1 MEGDSLLLIGLFV
14 LCIIFSAYFSASE
27 SGFARMNKIRMKN
40 RADDGDKKAKN
51 AMYISN
57 NHDKALT
64 AILIG
69 NNIVNIGAA
78 SIGTLLMT
86 KWLTDIDPDTITV
99 LTTAVTTVIVFIF
112 GEMIPK
118 TFANDQ
124 PDTMALFSGSILRA
138 IMTVLKPLVY
148 LFNLISTAASKL
160 FKGEDTP
167 SISEEDLIEI
177 IEKAEEQGVVDEEQS
192 DLLLSV
198 LDFQDKTAA
207 DVMTSRDKIDSVDI
221 NMSSREIIDILKST
235 SYSRMPVT
243 NGSIDHIIGIMST
256 RTFLKEYMANK
267 NFDIRSTL
275 SKPHY
280 VRTTDEIHDLLDN
293 MRNHKKYIAIV
304 RDASNKVQGLV
315 TIEDFLEEL
324 VGEIWDE
331 HDEVVEDFQK
341 LDEDKYRVDCSVN
354 AEDFYEFFEIES
366 DSESISLGG
375 WVMEQLNKV
384 PEKGDS
390 FEYEELSITVVE
402 TDSRRATKIDVICK
416 KPLTTTI

>member
-14 LCIIFSAYFSASE
+14 LCVIFSGYFSSSE
-27 SGFARMNKIRMKN
+27 SGFARMNRIRMKN

-118 TFANDQ
+118 TFANDK
-124 PDTMALFSGSILRA
+124 PDTMARFSGGILRC
-138 IMTVLKPLVY
+138 IMTILKPLVF
-148 LFNLISTAASKL
+148 LFNLISSAVSKI
-160 FKGEDTP
+160 FKGEQVPT
-167 SISEEDLIEI
+167 ISEEDLIEI

-207 DVMTSRDKIDSVDI
+207 DVMTPRDKIDSVDI
-221 NMSSREIIDILKST
+221 NMSSREIIDILKNT

-243 NGSIDHIIGIMST
+243 NGSMDHIIGIMST

-304 RDASNKVQGLV
+304 RDESNKVQGLV

-331 HDEVVEDFQK
+331 DDAQAKEEYSEV
-341 LDEDKYRVDCSVN
+341 
-354 AEDFYEFFEIES
+354 
-366 DSESISLGG
+366 
-375 WVMEQLNKV
+375 
-384 PEKGDS
+384 
-390 FEYEELSITVVE
+390 
-402 TDSRRATKIDVICK
+402 TK
-416 KPLTTTI
+416 

>member
-14 LCIIFSAYFSASE
+14 LCVIFSAYFSASE

-78 SIGTLLMT
+78 SIATLIMSEL
-86 KWLTDIDPDTITV
+86 LTDIAPETV
-99 LTTAVTTVIVFIF
+99 TALTTVITTVIVFIF
-112 GEMIPK
+112 AEMTPK
-118 TFANDQ
+118 TFANDK
-124 PDTMALFSGSILRA
+124 PDTMARFSAGILRA
-138 IMTVLKPLVY
+138 IMTILKPLVF

-207 DVMTSRDKIDSVDI
+207 DVMTPREKIDSVDI
-221 NMSSREIIDILKST
+221 NMSTKEIINILKNT

-243 NGSIDHIIGIMST
+243 NGSLDHIIGIMST

-267 NFDIRSTL
+267 NFDLRSTL

-280 VRTTDEIHDLLDN
+280 VRTGDEIHDLLDN
-293 MRNHKKYIAIV
+293 MRSHKKYIAIV
-304 RDASNKVQGLV
+304 RDESNKVQGLV

-331 HDEVVEDFQK
+331 DDIKNNPSAAEV
-341 LDEDKYRVDCSVN
+341 
-354 AEDFYEFFEIES
+354 
-366 DSESISLGG
+366 
-375 WVMEQLNKV
+375 
-384 PEKGDS
+384 
-390 FEYEELSITVVE
+390 
-402 TDSRRATKIDVICK
+402 TK
-416 KPLTTTI
+416 

>member
-27 SGFARMNKIRMKN
+27 SAFARMNKIRMKN
-40 RADDGDKKAKN
+40 RADDGDKKAKK

-78 SIGTLLMT
+78 SIGTLPMR
-86 KWLTDIDPDTITV
+86 KWLTDIDPDTVTT
-99 LTTAVTTVIVFIF
+99 LTTIITTAIVFIF
-112 GEMIPK
+112 AEMTPK
-118 TFANDQ
+118 TFANDR
-124 PDTMALFSGSILRA
+124 PDTMSRFSAGTLRT
-138 IMTVLKPLVY
+138 IMTILKPLVF
-148 LFNLISTAASKL
+148 LFNLISTAASKI
-160 FKGEDTP
+160 FKGEDIP

-207 DVMTSRDKIDSVDI
+207 DVMTLRENIDSVDI
-221 NMSSREIIDILKST
+221 HMSAREIIEILKKS
-235 SYSRMPVT
+235 SYSRIPVT

-267 NFDIRSTL
+267 NFDLRSTL
-275 SKPHY
+275 TKPHY
-280 VRTTDEIHDLLDN
+280 VRTTDGIHDLLDN

-304 RDASNKVQGLV
+304 RDESNKVRGIV

-331 HDEVVEDFQK
+331 DDVKTTAVTSEVAK
-341 LDEDKYRVDCSVN
+341 
-354 AEDFYEFFEIES
+354 
-366 DSESISLGG
+366 
-375 WVMEQLNKV
+375 
-384 PEKGDS
+384 
-390 FEYEELSITVVE
+390 
-402 TDSRRATKIDVICK
+402 
-416 KPLTTTI
+416 

>member
-14 LCIIFSAYFSASE
+14 LCLIFSAYFSASE
-27 SGFARMNKIRMKN
+27 SSFARMNKIRMKN

-78 SIGTLLMT
+78 SIATLLMS
-86 KWLTDIDPDTITV
+86 KWLTDIDPDTVTL
-99 LTTAVTTVIVFIF
+99 LTTVITTVIVFVF
-112 GEMIPK
+112 GEMTPK
-118 TFANDQ
+118 TFANDK
-124 PDTMALFSGSILRA
+124 PDTMARFSAGILRA
-138 IMTVLKPLVY
+138 IMTILKPLVF

-160 FKGEDTP
+160 FKGEDIP

-177 IEKAEEQGVVDEEQS
+177 IEKAEEQGVVDEDQS

-207 DVMTSRDKIDSVDI
+207 DVMTPREKIDSVDI
-221 NMSSREIIDILKST
+221 NMSAKEIIEILKNT

-256 RTFLKEYMANK
+256 RTYLKEYMANK
-267 NFDIRSTL
+267 NFDLRSTL

-280 VRTTDEIHDLLDN
+280 VRTTDGIHDLLDN

-304 RDASNKVQGLV
+304 RDESNKVSGLV

-331 HDEVVEDFQK
+331 D
-341 LDEDKYRVDCSVN
+341 
-354 AEDFYEFFEIES
+354 
-366 DSESISLGG
+366 
-375 WVMEQLNKV
+375 
-384 PEKGDS
+384 
-390 FEYEELSITVVE
+390 
-402 TDSRRATKIDVICK
+402 DVK
-416 KPLTTTI
+416 KPASASEVTK

>member
-14 LCIIFSAYFSASE
+14 LCVIFSAYFSASE

-51 AMYISN
+51 AVYISN

-78 SIGTLLMT
+78 SIATLIMSEL
-86 KWLTDIDPDTITV
+86 LTDIDPETV
-99 LTTAVTTVIVFIF
+99 TALTTVITTVIVFVF

-118 TFANDQ
+118 TFANDK
-124 PDTMALFSGSILRA
+124 PDKMARFSAGILRA
-138 IMTVLKPLVY
+138 IMTILKPLVF

-207 DVMTSRDKIDSVDI
+207 DVMTPREKIDSVDI
-221 NMSSREIIDILKST
+221 NMSAKEIINILKNT

-243 NGSIDHIIGIMST
+243 NGSLDHIIGIMST

-267 NFDIRSTL
+267 NFDLRSTL

-280 VRTTDEIHDLLDN
+280 VRTCDEIHDLLDN
-293 MRNHKKYIAIV
+293 MRSHKKYIAIV
-304 RDASNKVQGLV
+304 RDESNKVQGLV

-331 HDEVVEDFQK
+331 DDVKKNPSIAEV
-341 LDEDKYRVDCSVN
+341 
-354 AEDFYEFFEIES
+354 
-366 DSESISLGG
+366 
-375 WVMEQLNKV
+375 
-384 PEKGDS
+384 
-390 FEYEELSITVVE
+390 
-402 TDSRRATKIDVICK
+402 TK
-416 KPLTTTI
+416 

>member
-14 LCIIFSAYFSASE
+14 LCVIFSAYFSASE

-78 SIGTLLMT
+78 SIATLLMSE
-86 KWLTDIDPDTITV
+86 WLTDIAPETV
-99 LTTAVTTVIVFIF
+99 TALTTVITTVIVFIF
-112 GEMIPK
+112 AEMTPK
-118 TFANDQ
+118 TFANDK
-124 PDTMALFSGSILRA
+124 PDTMARFSAGILRA
-138 IMTVLKPLVY
+138 IMTILKPLVF
-148 LFNLISTAASKL
+148 LFNLISTAVSKL

-207 DVMTSRDKIDSVDI
+207 DVMTPREKIDSVDI
-221 NMSSREIIDILKST
+221 NMSAKEIINILKNT

-243 NGSIDHIIGIMST
+243 NGSLDHIIGIMST

-267 NFDIRSTL
+267 NFDLRSTL

-280 VRTTDEIHDLLDN
+280 VRTCDEIHDLLDN
-293 MRNHKKYIAIV
+293 MRSHKKYIAIV
-304 RDASNKVQGLV
+304 RDESNKVQGLV

-331 HDEVVEDFQK
+331 DDVKKNPSVSEV
-341 LDEDKYRVDCSVN
+341 
-354 AEDFYEFFEIES
+354 
-366 DSESISLGG
+366 
-375 WVMEQLNKV
+375 
-384 PEKGDS
+384 
-390 FEYEELSITVVE
+390 
-402 TDSRRATKIDVICK
+402 K
-416 KPLTTTI
+416 K

>member
-14 LCIIFSAYFSASE
+14 LCVIFSAYFSASE

-78 SIGTLLMT
+78 SIATLLMSE
-86 KWLTDIDPDTITV
+86 WLTDIAPETV
-99 LTTAVTTVIVFIF
+99 TALTTVITTVIVFIF
-112 GEMIPK
+112 AEMTPK
-118 TFANDQ
+118 TFANDK
-124 PDTMALFSGSILRA
+124 PDTMARFSAGILRA
-138 IMTVLKPLVY
+138 IMTILKPLVF
-148 LFNLISTAASKL
+148 LFNLISTAVSKL

-207 DVMTSRDKIDSVDI
+207 DVMTPREKIDSVDI
-221 NMSSREIIDILKST
+221 NMSAKEIISILKNT

-243 NGSIDHIIGIMST
+243 NGSLDHIIGIMST

-267 NFDIRSTL
+267 NFDLRSTL

-280 VRTTDEIHDLLDN
+280 VRTCDEIHDLLDN
-293 MRNHKKYIAIV
+293 MRSHKKYIAIV
-304 RDASNKVQGLV
+304 RDESNKVQGLV

-331 HDEVVEDFQK
+331 DDVKKNPSVAEV
-341 LDEDKYRVDCSVN
+341 
-354 AEDFYEFFEIES
+354 
-366 DSESISLGG
+366 
-375 WVMEQLNKV
+375 
-384 PEKGDS
+384 
-390 FEYEELSITVVE
+390 
-402 TDSRRATKIDVICK
+402 TK
-416 KPLTTTI
+416 

>member
-14 LCIIFSAYFSASE
+14 LCVIFSAYFSASE
-27 SGFARMNKIRMKN
+27 SAFARMNKIRMKN

-78 SIGTLLMT
+78 AIATLLMT
-86 KWLTDIDPDTITV
+86 KWLPNTDSDTVTILNT
-99 LTTAVTTVIVFIF
+99 LITTVIIFIF
-112 GEMIPK
+112 GEMTPK

-124 PDTMALFSGSILRA
+124 PDIMARFSGGFLRM
-138 IMTVLKPLVY
+138 IMTILKPLVF
-148 LFNLISTAASKL
+148 LFNIISSAASKL

-198 LDFQDKTAA
+198 LDFQDTTAA
-207 DVMTSRDKIDSVDI
+207 EVMTPCEKIESIDI
-221 NMSSREIIDILKST
+221 KLSNKEIIEILKRT
-235 SYSRMPVT
+235 SFSRMPVI
-243 NGSIDHIIGIMST
+243 NGSMDQIVGILST
-256 RTFLKEYMANK
+256 RAFLKAYLANK
-267 NFDIRSTL
+267 NFDIRSIL

-280 VRTTDEIHDLLDN
+280 VRTTDGIHDLLDN
-293 MRNHKKYIAIV
+293 MRNHKKYMAIV
-304 RDASNKVQGLV
+304 RNEDNRVMGLV

-324 VGEIWDE
+324 VGEIYDE
-331 HDEVVEDFQK
+331 GDVVAPEANSEVAK
-341 LDEDKYRVDCSVN
+341 
-354 AEDFYEFFEIES
+354 
-366 DSESISLGG
+366 
-375 WVMEQLNKV
+375 
-384 PEKGDS
+384 
-390 FEYEELSITVVE
+390 
-402 TDSRRATKIDVICK
+402 
-416 KPLTTTI
+416 

>member
-14 LCIIFSAYFSASE
+14 LCVIFSAYFSASE

-78 SIGTLLMT
+78 SIATLLMSE
-86 KWLTDIDPDTITV
+86 WLTDIAPETV
-99 LTTAVTTVIVFIF
+99 TALTTVITTVIVFIF
-112 GEMIPK
+112 AEMTPK
-118 TFANDQ
+118 TFANDK
-124 PDTMALFSGSILRA
+124 PDTMARFSAGILRA
-138 IMTVLKPLVY
+138 IMTILKPLVF

-207 DVMTSRDKIDSVDI
+207 DVMTPREKIDSVDI
-221 NMSSREIIDILKST
+221 NMSAKEIISILKNT

-243 NGSIDHIIGIMST
+243 NGSLDHIIGIMST

-267 NFDIRSTL
+267 NFDLRSTL

-280 VRTTDEIHDLLDN
+280 VRTCDEIHDLLDN
-293 MRNHKKYIAIV
+293 MRSHKKYIAIV
-304 RDASNKVQGLV
+304 RDESNKVQGLV

-331 HDEVVEDFQK
+331 DDVKKNPSVAEV
-341 LDEDKYRVDCSVN
+341 
-354 AEDFYEFFEIES
+354 
-366 DSESISLGG
+366 
-375 WVMEQLNKV
+375 
-384 PEKGDS
+384 
-390 FEYEELSITVVE
+390 
-402 TDSRRATKIDVICK
+402 TK
-416 KPLTTTI
+416 

>member
-14 LCIIFSAYFSASE
+14 LCICFSAYFSASE

-86 KWLTDIDPDTITV
+86 RWLTGVDPDTITL
-99 LTTAVTTVIVFIF
+99 LTTVVTTVIVFIF
-112 GEMIPK
+112 GEMTPK
-118 TFANDQ
+118 TFANDR
-124 PDTMALFSGSILRA
+124 PDTMALFSGGILRC
-138 IMTVLKPLVY
+138 IMTILKPFVF
-148 LFNLISTAASKL
+148 LFSLISTGVSKL
-160 FKGEDTP
+160 FKGEDSP

-177 IEKAEEQGVVDEEQS
+177 IEKAEEQGVMDEEQS

-198 LDFQDKTAA
+198 LDFPDKTAA
-207 DVMTSRDKIDSVDI
+207 DVMTPREKIDSVDI
-221 NMSSREIIDILKST
+221 NLSHREIIDIIKDT
-235 SYSRMPVT
+235 QYSRMPVT
-243 NGSIDHIIGIMST
+243 NGSLDHIVGIMST
-256 RTFLKEYMANK
+256 RAFLREYMANK
-267 NFDIRSTL
+267 NFDIRSIL

-280 VRTTDEIHDLLDN
+280 VRTTDEIQDLLDN
-293 MRNHKKYIAIV
+293 MRNHKRYLAIV
-304 RDASNKVQGLV
+304 RDESNKVQGLV

-331 HDEVVEDFQK
+331 GDVITEVVENTEVAK
-341 LDEDKYRVDCSVN
+341 
-354 AEDFYEFFEIES
+354 
-366 DSESISLGG
+366 
-375 WVMEQLNKV
+375 
-384 PEKGDS
+384 
-390 FEYEELSITVVE
+390 
-402 TDSRRATKIDVICK
+402 
-416 KPLTTTI
+416 

>member
-14 LCIIFSAYFSASE
+14 LCVIFSAYFSASE
-27 SGFARMNKIRMKN
+27 SGFARMNKVRMKN

-78 SIGTLLMT
+78 SIGTLLMK
-86 KWLTDIDPDTITV
+86 KWLTDIDPDTVTL
-99 LTTAVTTVIVFIF
+99 LTTVVTTVIVFIF
-112 GEMIPK
+112 GEMTPK

-124 PDTMALFSGSILRA
+124 PDAMARFSGGILRC

-148 LFNLISTAASKL
+148 LFNLISSAASKI
-160 FKGEDTP
+160 FRGENAPT
-167 SISEEDLIEI
+167 ISEEDLIEI

-207 DVMTSRDKIDSVDI
+207 DVMTPREKIDSIDI
-221 NMSSREIIDILKST
+221 NMSSKEIIDILKNT

-243 NGSIDHIIGIMST
+243 NGSIDHIVGIMST

-267 NFDIRSTL
+267 NFDVRSIL

-280 VRTTDEIHDLLDN
+280 VKTTDEIQDLLDN

-304 RDASNKVQGLV
+304 RDPSNRVQGLV

-331 HDEVVEDFQK
+331 DDAQASGAVSEVAK
-341 LDEDKYRVDCSVN
+341 
-354 AEDFYEFFEIES
+354 
-366 DSESISLGG
+366 
-375 WVMEQLNKV
+375 
-384 PEKGDS
+384 
-390 FEYEELSITVVE
+390 
-402 TDSRRATKIDVICK
+402 
-416 KPLTTTI
+416 